1 MTGYWLV
8 AAIIGYLLGSLPTGY
23 LMGRLYGLDIRQY
36 GSGATGGTN
45 VLRTVGRIPAAITAV
60 IDVLKGT
67 LAVWIAMRY
76 LGGGWG
82 LAIAGIGALIG
93 HSYPVWLRFRGGKSV
108 ATGAGVVLPFA
119 WLPVL
124 IGLGVFVLVVAAT
137 RYVSLG
143 SILAT
148 LTVGVIV
155 VLSPVQTPA
164 GKVLILAALLVII
177 WRHRSNLQ
185 RLLQGK
191 ENKLGQKAKSRE
203 TS

>member
-124 IGLGVFVLVVAAT
+124 IGLGVFALVVAAT

>member
-45 VLRTVGRIPAAITAV
+45 VLRTVGRIPAAVTAV
-60 IDVLKGT
+60 VDVLKGT

-177 WRHRSNLQ
+177 WRHRTNLQ
-185 RLLQGK
+185 RLLQGE

>member
-1 MTGYWLV
+1 MTGYWLA

-45 VLRTVGRIPAAITAV
+45 VLRTVGRIPAAVTAV
-60 IDVLKGT
+60 VDVLKGT

-124 IGLGVFVLVVAAT
+124 IGLGVFALVVAAT

>member
-45 VLRTVGRIPAAITAV
+45 VLRTVGRIPAAVTAV
-60 IDVLKGT
+60 VDVLKGT